1 MTGGDLICGHMETL
15 LKCPLNMGFWKV
27 DLHVSAFPTW
37 PFSGE
42 LARRDL
48 FPFRILGPR

>member
-1 MTGGDLICGHMETL
+1 MATWRLFEV
-15 LKCPLNMGFWKV
+15 PLNMGLWKV
-27 DLHVSAFPTW
+27 GLHVLAFPTW

-48 FPFRILGPR
+48 SPLMILGPR